1 MKPQPQPP
9 ERRLLHDP
17 QDFSSVLRDAEIPYG
32 YNRDAALGAATRR
45 FLEGLSSSGIPH
57 VLVGALAML
66 QYVDGRTTRDIDFII
81 ATGDLKRL
89 PDFVLEEGNEWFA
102 TGTSGPLRVDLLFT
116 ANPFF
121 ALILER
127 YSEQRVFLDSK
138 IQCATPEG
146 IVLLK
151 LFALPS
157 LYRQGNVDRAALYE
171 TDILQLLH
179 HHPVAH
185 DGLLA
190 TLAPY
195 MPDSDIRALRTVL
208 QDIDQRIQRISRHSE
223 N

>member
-32 YNRDAALGAATRR
+32 CDRDAALAAATRR
-45 FLEGLSSSGIPH
+45 FLEGLSSTGIPH

-66 QYVDGRTTRDIDFII
+66 QYVDGRTTRDIDFIV
-81 ATGDLKRL
+81 ATEDLQRL
-89 PDFVLEEGNEWFA
+89 PGFILEEGNEWFA

-116 ANPFF
+116 ANPLF
-121 ALILER
+121 ASVLER
-127 YSEQRVFLDSK
+127 HSEPRVFLGAE

-157 LYRQGNVDRAALYE
+157 LYRQGNVQRAALYE
-171 TDILQLLH
+171 TDILQLLIH
-179 HHPVAH
+179 QPH
-185 DGLLA
+185 DPESLLTQIKPHMTA
-190 TLAPY
+190 
-195 MPDSDIRALRTVL
+195 SDINALRQVL
-208 QDIDQRIQRISRHSE
+208 ADIQQRINHQYRF
-223 N
+223 

>member
-32 YNRDAALGAATRR
+32 CDRDAALAAATRR

-66 QYVDGRTTRDIDFII
+66 QYVDGRTTRDIDFIV
-81 ATGDLKRL
+81 ATEDLERL
-89 PDFVLEEGNEWFA
+89 PGFILEDGNEWFA

-121 ALILER
+121 ALVLECF
-127 YSEQRVFLDSK
+127 SKPRVFLDSK

-157 LYRQGNVDRAALYE
+157 LYRQGNVDRASLYE

-185 DGLLA
+185 EGLLE
-190 TLAPY
+190 TLTPY
-195 MPDSDIRALRTVL
+195 MSGSDIRALRIVL
-208 QDIDQRIQRISRHSE
+208 QDIHNRIQRITNHSE
-223 N
+223 I

>member
-1 MKPQPQPP
+1 MKLQPQPP

-32 YNRDAALGAATRR
+32 YDRDAALAAATRR
-45 FLEGLSSSGIPH
+45 FLGELSSSGIPH

-66 QYVDGRTTRDIDFII
+66 QYVDGRTTRDIDFIV
-81 ATGDLKRL
+81 ATEDLERL
-89 PDFVLEEGNEWFA
+89 PGFILEEGNEWFA

-121 ALILER
+121 ALILEC
-127 YSEQRVFLDSK
+127 YSEPRVFLDSK

-185 DGLLA
+185 EGLLE
-190 TLAPY
+190 TLAAY
-195 MPDSDIRALRTVL
+195 MSGSDIRALRIVL
-208 QDIDQRIQRISRHSE
+208 QDIHNRIQRITNHSE
-223 N
+223 I